1 MINITTILNSL
12 NVDEYML
19 LSHDPEAELTEETFN
34 SIFKKVTGADSNG
47 NAVLSSNPADF
58 GVTWAQVAAKRDELE
73 AQYTATQ
80 YQRDR
85 QPEYPDLADLADA
98 LYWSNQGDNTKL
110 DAYYAAC
117 AAVKAKYPK
126 PEAS

>member
-1 MINITTILNSL
+1 MRYNHEAIYQSHPNVATICDKYGPFDFDGNPVVIDQTL
-12 NVDEYML
+12 VDAAA
-19 LSHDPEAELTEETFN
+19 AEL
-34 SIFKKVTGADSNG
+34 
-47 NAVLSSNPADF
+47 
-58 GVTWAQVAAKRDELE
+58 AAE
-73 AQYTATQ
+73 AAATQ

-85 QPEYPDLADLADA
+85 QPEYPSLADLADA

-126 PEAS
+126 PEAI